1 MKGLALEGR
10 FGKGS
15 LGYGLTFGL
24 PLHVF
29 VCCCWGGR
37 VAPLRAWNKS
47 SLTLFSLLR
56 LSSLSPLVVI
66 CANGFVVV
74 CLLMGWNGCR
84 LVCLFGVAGG
94 RAVPS
99 GGARQKLNRFW
110 LSVIRSSYHARV
122 GGLAQALF
130 RSLGFS
136 APPFPSLLSLLLLGI
151 CLSICWW
158 GGSVCSSANLGPR
171 WAKYLQKN
179 HVFPLCT
186 LCPPSCF
193 SVFYVA
199 FLFLYSYRDDRVVSW
214 PVVLYV
220 SIYLERLFQREHEAR
235 AHWHCV
241 HFFVVFLFLCLFL
254 LLIAFGWKAWLLKGG
269 PAKLSQVKLWHY
281 FEQGRLGKIPSAM
294 VLLLAFLYMCLSFV
308 AGVEGLSH

>member
-1 MKGLALEGR
+1 MGWK
-10 FGKGS
+10 
-15 LGYGLTFGL
+15 
-24 PLHVF
+24 
-29 VCCCWGGR
+29 R
-37 VAPLRAWNKS
+37 V
-47 SLTLFSLLR
+47 LFSQSR
-56 LSSLSPLVVI
+56 AKMGQVSSE
-66 CANGFVVV
+66 
-74 CLLMGWNGCR
+74 
-84 LVCLFGVAGG
+84 
-94 RAVPS
+94 
-99 GGARQKLNRFW
+99 
-110 LSVIRSSYHARV
+110 
-122 GGLAQALF
+122 
-130 RSLGFS
+130 
-136 APPFPSLLSLLLLGI
+136 
-151 CLSICWW
+151 
-158 GGSVCSSANLGPR
+158 
-171 WAKYLQKN
+171 N

-214 PVVLYV
+214 PVVLYL

-269 PAKLSQVKLWHY
+269 PAKLSQLKLWHY